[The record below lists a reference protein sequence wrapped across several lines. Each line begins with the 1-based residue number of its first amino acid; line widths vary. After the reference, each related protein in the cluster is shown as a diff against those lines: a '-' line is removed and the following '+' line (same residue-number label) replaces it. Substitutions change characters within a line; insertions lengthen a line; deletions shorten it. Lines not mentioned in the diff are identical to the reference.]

1 MDKRTNR
8 QARRAPRPGTQAQTT
23 QAGTGERRPP
33 PRDINAAQRAAL
45 ALQLRAQKL
54 SYEEIAHRCGYASR
68 SAAHRAVQREMD
80 RTIVANVEQLR
91 QEELLLLDQLQ
102 AEVYALAFDRENRSR
117 LFAIDRLLQI
127 SDRRCRLMGLDR
139 PVDDV
144 QFGQVVIREVPA
156 GYLAAPAPS
165 PSNGAPT
172 TTASPL
178 QGGKEGERT

>member
-1 MDKRTNR
+1 MDKRTNG
-8 QARRAPRPGTQAQTT
+8 QARRAARPGTPANT
-23 QAGTGERRPP
+23 GTKERRPP
-33 PRDINAAQRAAL
+33 PRDINAAQRAAV

-54 SYEEIAHRCGYASR
+54 PYEEIARRCGYASR
-68 SAAHRAVQREMD
+68 SAAYRAIQREMD

-91 QEELLLLDQLQ
+91 QEEMLLLDQLQ

-139 PVDDV
+139 SPDDA

-156 GYLAAPAPS
+156 GYLAVATAAPAS
-165 PSNGAPT
+165 PSNGAGDPA
-172 TTASPL
+172 ASPL
-178 QGGKEGERT
+178 QGEGGQA